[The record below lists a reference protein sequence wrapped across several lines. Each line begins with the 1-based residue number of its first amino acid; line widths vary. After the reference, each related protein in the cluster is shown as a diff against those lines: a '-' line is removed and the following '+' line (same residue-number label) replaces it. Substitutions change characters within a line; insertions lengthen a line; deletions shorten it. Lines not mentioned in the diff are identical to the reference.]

1 MDTNTHTVHQQR
13 VNAFLSFLFFWS
25 ALVFVV
31 ATRLSLAA
39 AHMGFSH
46 CEAWAPEYVGSIV
59 VCRLLQLGLWH
70 VGSQFPDQGSKLCP
84 LHWEGRFLTTGPQ
97 GMLLCS
103 EVFEYNMTNLW
114 LNTELCR
121 YSGDHQKYKLKK
133 KKNTSVT
140 SISGNQ
146 ALQVFPGKQD
156 NHNHHQGKSEFRD
169 TTYKIL
175 FKKPDAGRDW
185 GQEEKGTTED
195 EMAGWHH

>member
-133 KKNTSVT
+133 KKKH
-140 SISGNQ
+140 ISDQHFGESGS
-146 ALQVFPGKQD
+146 ASFSRQVGQSQPSPGKIRIQRHYLQD
-156 NHNHHQGKSEFRD
+156 
-169 TTYKIL
+169 II
-175 FKKPDAGRDW
+175 
-185 GQEEKGTTED
+185 
-195 EMAGWHH
+195 